1 MTRFQRLLF
10 WVSTA
15 ATTVSGL
22 VYFWMKY
29 FLVASDPW
37 AVANHPLQPLML
49 KLHILAAP
57 IMLFAVGLISTD
69 HIWRHIRSGLPT
81 GRRTGVLTGAVFGP
95 LVLSGYLIQAVT
107 APSPLAVV
115 TWGHIGLG
123 VACGAGV
130 VLHQYA
136 VRRRVRVRAPSTDA
150 AWNALPSHEEARP
163 ERHGVPVVLMTD
175 AQLGRHAARRASTA
189 DSSSGTSKGF

>member
-1 MTRFQRLLF
+1 MTRFQRILF

-57 IMLFAVGLISTD
+57 VMLFAVGLIWTD
-69 HIWRHIRSGLPT
+69 HIWRHIRSGLPR
-81 GRRTGVLTGAVFGP
+81 GRRTGVLSAAVFGP

-107 APSPLAVV
+107 AASLLAVV

-130 VLHQYA
+130 VLHQQA
-136 VRRRVRVRAPSTDA
+136 VRRRRRVRKGE
-150 AWNALPSHEEARP
+150 L
-163 ERHGVPVVLMTD
+163 PVVASPRIRENRVPAVASRSTTHPSVKS
-175 AQLGRHAARRASTA
+175 RVRRAV
-189 DSSSGTSKGF
+189 

>member
-10 WVSTA
+10 WASTA
-15 ATTVSGL
+15 ATTASGL

-29 FLVASDPW
+29 LLVASDPW

-57 IMLFAVGLISTD
+57 IMLFAVGLIWTD

-81 GRRTGVLTGAVFGP
+81 GRRTGVLSAAVFGP

-107 APSPLAVV
+107 APGFLAVV

-130 VLHQYA
+130 VLHQLA
-136 VRRRVRVRAPSTDA
+136 VRRRRGIRKGALPVVATPERRGDRVPAVATRAITQPSVKSRVR
-150 AWNALPSHEEARP
+150 
-163 ERHGVPVVLMTD
+163 
-175 AQLGRHAARRASTA
+175 RA
-189 DSSSGTSKGF
+189 G

>member
-15 ATTVSGL
+15 ATTATGV
-22 VYFWMKY
+22 VHFWMKY

-57 IMLFAVGLISTD
+57 IMLFAVGLIWTD

-81 GRRTGVLTGAVFGP
+81 GRRTGVLAAAVFGP

-107 APSPLAVV
+107 APRFLVV
-115 TWGHIGLG
+115 ITWGHIALG

-130 VLHQYA
+130 VLHHYA
-136 VRRRVRVRAPSTDA
+136 VRRRRAVRKGELPVVATPERPGYRVPALASRSSTQASVKSRVRR
-150 AWNALPSHEEARP
+150 AL
-163 ERHGVPVVLMTD
+163 
-175 AQLGRHAARRASTA
+175 
-189 DSSSGTSKGF
+189 